1 MSRDSKKVSKLK
13 GEPEAAG
20 DPEVEEWVDDILN
33 DLSTRDMSK
42 KEQAVFIIDHLAGQA
57 KREIRY
63 RSESEKT
70 DPNKILGI
78 LCKVFGDSNPATLS
92 KEDFF
97 ARNQRERETLLMYSQ
112 ALLYLAERMIK
123 KDTTLEASR
132 QTLLKGKF
140 IEGLREDS
148 IRRELR
154 KIDMYDKE
162 LTFSDFRDKVIK
174 LVGDDLKHKATLVRE
189 TRAQTET
196 DGKYTSLTKMI
207 SDQQKQITELTS
219 LFSQMAHKSQYK
231 RGINN
236 KGEKVCFYCK
246 EISHFKKDCSPWVAP
261 RIGGRRDPG
270 G

>member
-1 MSRDSKKVSKLK
+1 MATKEENIQLEVDRLKKKLKSVPEKNDNAGDSGARPKTIFVSRDSKKVSKLK
-13 GEPEAAG
+13 GKPEAAG
-20 DPEVEEWVDDILN
+20 DPEIEEWVDDILN
-33 DLSTRDMSK
+33 HLSTRDMSK

-57 KREIRY
+57 KRKIRY
-63 RSESEKT
+63 RFESEKT

-132 QTLLKGKF
+132 QTLLRGKF
-140 IEGLREDS
+140 IEGVREDL

-154 KIDMYDKE
+154 KIDMDDKE
-162 LTFSDFRDKVIK
+162 LTFCDFRDKVIK

-189 TRAQTET
+189 TRAQT
-196 DGKYTSLTKMI
+196 DYRI
-207 SDQQKQITELTS
+207 NITV
-219 LFSQMAHKSQYK
+219 FSNGS
-231 RGINN
+231 
-236 KGEKVCFYCK
+236 
-246 EISHFKKDCSPWVAP
+246 
-261 RIGGRRDPG
+261 
-270 G
+270 